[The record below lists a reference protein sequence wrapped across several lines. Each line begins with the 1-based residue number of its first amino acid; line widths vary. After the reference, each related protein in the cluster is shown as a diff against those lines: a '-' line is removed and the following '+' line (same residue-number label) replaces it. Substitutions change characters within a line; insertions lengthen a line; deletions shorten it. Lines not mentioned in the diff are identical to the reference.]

1 MSTYSV
7 NMSNVSTV
15 VEEMSSI
22 STNIKTMLD
31 SLAQDTTVNLAEW
44 TSEAR
49 ESYNVCKLSWD
60 NAAAAMVNQAVRAH
74 TSLGGINAN
83 YGTSEV
89 QGRKM
94 WEV

>member
-1 MSTYSV
+1 MATYSV
-7 NMSNVSTV
+7 NMSNVNTV

-22 STNIKTMLD
+22 STTIKAMLD
-31 SLAQDTTVNLAEW
+31 GLAQDSTVNLAEW

-49 ESYNVCKLSWD
+49 DAYNTCKLSWD
-60 NAAAAMVNQAVRAH
+60 NAATAMVNQAVRAH
-74 TSLGGINAN
+74 TSLSGINAN

-89 QGRKM
+89 QGRQM

>member
-1 MSTYSV
+1 MATYSV
-7 NMSNVSTV
+7 NMSNLNTV

-22 STNIKTMLD
+22 STNIQAMLD
-31 SLAQDTTVNLAEW
+31 GLAQDTTVNLAEW

-49 ESYNVCKLSWD
+49 DSYTACKLSWD
-60 NAAAAMVNQAVRAH
+60 NAAAAMVKQAVKAH
-74 TSLGGINAN
+74 TSLSVINGN

>member
-7 NMSNVSTV
+7 NMSNVNTV

-31 SLAQDTTVNLAEW
+31 SLAQDTSVNLAEW

-60 NAAAAMVNQAVRAH
+60 NAATSMVNQAVRAH
-74 TSLGGINAN
+74 TSLSGINTN
-83 YGTSEV
+83 YGASESR
-89 QGRKM
+89 GRQM